1 MAIEK
6 QCGEPEVANMWDKG
20 PEPTDQLPNAELNP
34 LLNPTLGRN
43 LGRWAQVYF
52 TSSPEKREEAVGEL
66 LRELKNETPAIAAS
80 QDRSAEGPANG
91 AKLQLGVSCP
101 GCQHQNEADERFCGN
116 CGSPLPAGS
125 ATGVHRRGEAFA
137 ERNTSVDISP
147 NPPGSNVQWLRDR
160 VAISLEEREAPGYRR
175 WTYLIVG
182 LAILLAGFAYLQWAA
197 PPQRVSTAPPS
208 AVVPPVPARQ
218 PQFRPTEP
226 AQTNGKPLAQEQE
239 QVPPAGKTRT
249 ERTDQTA
256 IATRGNIS
264 EKPSKTGSAASGYNL
279 SADSA
284 SVPPAEASTAQGGGA
299 QELLLAQRYL
309 EGRHGPRDAS
319 EAAKWLWKAV
329 GKQNADAALLLA
341 DLYTRGDGV
350 AKSCDQARLLLV
362 AALKKGASQAAPRLR
377 SLESNGCQ

>member
-6 QCGEPEVANMWDKG
+6 HCGEPEVANSWDKG

-34 LLNPTLGRN
+34 LLNPTLGQN

-66 LRELKNETPAIAAS
+66 LRELKNESPAIVAS
-80 QDRSAEGPANG
+80 QDSSAQPPAKA
-91 AKLQLGVSCP
+91 AKLRLEVSCP
-101 GCQHQNEADERFCGN
+101 ACRQQNAADQRFCGN
-116 CGSPLPAGS
+116 CGAPLPAGG
-125 ATGVHRRGEAFA
+125 APGVHRRSQAFA
-137 ERNTSVDISP
+137 ERNRSEDIAR
-147 NPPGSNVQWLRDR
+147 NVRWLRER
-160 VAISLEEREAPGYRR
+160 VAFSLEEPEAPAYRR

-197 PPQRVSTAPPS
+197 PPHRASPSPPQAAPP
-208 AVVPPVPARQ
+208 PATQ
-218 PQFRPTEP
+218 AQLRPAQP
-226 AQTNGKPLAQEQE
+226 AQTSGNPSGQE
-239 QVPPAGKTRT
+239 PGSPAGKTRT
-249 ERTDQTA
+249 EPTDQTA
-256 IATRGNIS
+256 IAAGRDIS
-264 EKPSKTGSAASGYNL
+264 EKPSKTDSAASGHNL
-279 SADSA
+279 SGDSA
-284 SVPPAEASTAQGGGA
+284 SPPPAQASTAAGGGT

-309 EGRHGPRDAS
+309 AGGNGPRNTP

-341 DLYTRGDGV
+341 DLYARGDGV

-362 AALKKGASQAAPRLR
+362 AAVKKGASQAAPRLR